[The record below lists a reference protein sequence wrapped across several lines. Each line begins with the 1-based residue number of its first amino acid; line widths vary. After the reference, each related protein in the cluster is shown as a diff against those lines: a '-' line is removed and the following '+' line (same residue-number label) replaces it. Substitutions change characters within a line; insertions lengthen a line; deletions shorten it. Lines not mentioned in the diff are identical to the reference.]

1 MFGIIA
7 ENDRYEGM
15 SMKYKQRFLFF
26 FAAMVLFNLAANFA
40 HPVTPT
46 IIQDLKLPDYMFG
59 LMLAAMQFSNFLFSP
74 FWGKLNSSISSRQT
88 LLICCTGY
96 GVAQLGFACAT
107 TQGMILLV
115 RVLAGIFVG
124 GIFVSFLTYVINTAK
139 PEDQAKYLTYSA
151 TIQAVCGAFGY
162 LVGGVLGEFSIRG
175 TFFLQAFCLG
185 LAGVMFRLVCLP
197 DGQQGQVEL
206 KKTLREANPL
216 QAFFD
221 GKYFLNM
228 AFVLLFSVNILMN
241 FANTGFDQVF
251 NYYLK
256 DQLGLTSSYNGIIK
270 AAVGLISFVFNMTV
284 CLWIIRKTDTKK
296 SMVLLMVLCT
306 LMSVGTVLV
315 PQMGLF
321 ILLSVFVYA
330 GYSVSLPVLQHMV
343 AVQADPA
350 QKNLV
355 MGFYNATKS
364 LGSIVGSLMAGFL
377 YAVHAK
383 LPFGIVAVAYGVSV
397 LAAAGYLLCCRKK

>member
-1 MFGIIA
+1 
-7 ENDRYEGM
+7 
-15 SMKYKQRFLFF
+15 MKYKTRFLLFF
-26 FAAMVLFNLAANFA
+26 TAMILFNLAANFA

-46 IIQDLKLPDYMFG
+46 IIKDLSLPDYMFG

-74 FWGKLNSSISSRQT
+74 FWGKLNVSISSRRT

-115 RVLAGIFVG
+115 RVLAGVFVG
-124 GIFVSFLTYVINTAK
+124 GIFVSFLTYVVNTAR

-151 TIQAVCGAFGY
+151 TIQAVFGAFGY

-175 TFFLQAFCLG
+175 TFFLQAFCLC
-185 LAGVMFRLVCLP
+185 LAGALFRLVCLP
-197 DGQQGQVEL
+197 DGQQTRVDL
-206 KKTLREANPL
+206 KQIAKKANPL
-216 QAFFD
+216 QAFID
-221 GKYFLNM
+221 GKHFMNL
-228 AFVLLFSVNILMN
+228 AFVMLFAVNILMN

-256 DQLGLTSSYNGIIK
+256 DQLGLTSAYNGVIK
-270 AAVGLISFVFNMTV
+270 AAVGLISFVFNMTL
-284 CLWIIRKTDTKK
+284 CLWIIRKTDTKV
-296 SMVLLMVLCT
+296 SI
-306 LMSVGTVLV
+306 TVLMGLCALAALGTLLV
-315 PQMGLF
+315 PEIRLF

-330 GYSVSLPVLQHMV
+330 GYSVSLPVLQNMV

-350 QKNLV
+350 RKNLV

-364 LGSIVGSLMAGFL
+364 LGSIIGSLMAGFL
-377 YAVHAK
+377 YAVHTK
-383 LPFGIVAVAYGVSV
+383 LPFAVVAVAYGCSV
-397 LAAAGYLLCCRKK
+397 LAAVGYLLRCRKK

>member
-1 MFGIIA
+1 
-7 ENDRYEGM
+7 
-15 SMKYKQRFLFF
+15 MKYKTRFLFF
-26 FAAMVLFNLAANFA
+26 FAAMILFNLAANFA

-46 IIQDLKLPDYMFG
+46 IIKDLALPDYMFG

-74 FWGKLNSSISSRQT
+74 FWGKLNGAISSRQT
-88 LLICCTGY
+88 LMICCVGY

-115 RVLAGIFVG
+115 RVLAGVFVG

-197 DGQQGQVEL
+197 DGQQEKVDL
-206 KKTLREANPL
+206 KQIAREANPL
-216 QAFFD
+216 QAFID

-228 AFVLLFSVNILMN
+228 AFVMLFAVNILMN

-256 DQLGLTSSYNGIIK
+256 DQLGLTSAYNGIIK

-284 CLWIIRKTDTKK
+284 CLWIIRKTDTRK
-296 SMVLLMVLCT
+296 SLILLMALCT
-306 LMSVGTVLV
+306 LAAAGALLV
-315 PQMGLF
+315 PQISLF

-330 GYSVSLPVLQHMV
+330 GYSVSLPVLQNMV

-350 QKNLV
+350 RKNLV

-364 LGSIVGSLMAGFL
+364 LGSIIGSLMAGFL
-377 YAVHAK
+377 YGVHIK
-383 LPFGIVAVAYGVSV
+383 LPFAVVAVAYGISV
-397 LAAAGYLLCCRKK
+397 LAAVGYLLQCRKK

>member
-1 MFGIIA
+1 
-7 ENDRYEGM
+7 
-15 SMKYKQRFLFF
+15 MKYKARFLLFF
-26 FAAMVLFNLAANFA
+26 TGMVMFNLAANFA

-46 IIQDLKLPDYMFG
+46 IIQELQLPDYMFG
-59 LMLAAMQFSNFLFSP
+59 LMLACMQFSNFLFSP
-74 FWGKLNSSISSRQT
+74 FWGKINTSISSRQT

-115 RVLAGIFVG
+115 RILAGIFVG
-124 GIFVSFLTYVINTAK
+124 GINVSFLTYVVGVARS
-139 PEDQAKYLTYSA
+139 EDQAKYLTYSA

-162 LVGGVLGEFSIRG
+162 LIGGLLGEFSIRG
-175 TFFLQAFCLG
+175 TFYLQVICLIM
-185 LAGVMFRLVCLP
+185 AGVLLRLVCLP
-197 DGQQGQVEL
+197 DGQ
-206 KKTLREANPL
+206 REKRPIQSVIKESNPL
-216 QAFFD
+216 QAFID
-221 GKYFLNM
+221 GKYFMNM
-228 AFVLLFSVNILMN
+228 AFAMLFTLNILVN

-256 DQLGLTSSYNGIIK
+256 AQLGLSSSYNGIIK
-270 AAVGLISFVFNMTV
+270 AAVGLISFVFNMSL

-296 SMVLLMVLCT
+296 SMLALCAFCT
-306 LMSVGTVLV
+306 LAAVGTLLS
-315 PQMGLF
+315 PQIRGF
-321 ILLSVFVYA
+321 ILWGVFAYA

-350 QKNLV
+350 RKNLV

-377 YAVHAK
+377 YEIQVK
-383 LPFGIVAVAYGVSV
+383 LPFVVVVIAYGISI
-397 LAAAGYLLCCRKK
+397 LAAAGYLIHCKKK

>member
-1 MFGIIA
+1 
-7 ENDRYEGM
+7 
-15 SMKYKQRFLFF
+15 MKYKTRFLLF
-26 FAAMVLFNLAANFA
+26 FAGMILFQLAANFA

-46 IIQDLKLPDYMFG
+46 IIQDLELPDYMFG
-59 LMLAAMQFSNFLFSP
+59 LMLAAMQLSNFLFSP
-74 FWGKLNSSISSRQT
+74 FWGKMNVSISSRQT
-88 LLICCTGY
+88 LLICCMGY

-115 RVLAGIFVG
+115 RVLAGVFVG
-124 GIFVSFLTYVINTAK
+124 GIFVSFLTYVINTAS

-175 TFFLQAFCLG
+175 TFLLQAFCLAA
-185 LAGVMFRLVCLP
+185 AGVLFRLVCLP
-197 DGQQGQVEL
+197 DGQQTQIDWKQTV
-206 KKTLREANPL
+206 KQTNPL
-216 QAFFD
+216 QAFLD
-221 GKYFLNM
+221 GKHFMNM
-228 AFVLLFSVNILMN
+228 AFVMLFAVNILMN

-270 AAVGLISFVFNMTV
+270 AAVGLISFVFNMSL
-284 CLWIIRKTDTKK
+284 CLWIIRKTDTKI
-296 SMVLLMVLCT
+296 SITVLMGLCA
-306 LMSVGTVLV
+306 LAAVGTVV
-315 PQMGLF
+315 TPQIGLF
-321 ILLSVFVYA
+321 IALSVFVYA

-364 LGSIVGSLMAGFL
+364 LGSIIGSLMAGFL
-377 YAVHAK
+377 YALHVK
-383 LPFGIVAVAYGVSV
+383 LPFAVVAVAYGCSL
-397 LAAAGYLLCCRKK
+397 LAAVGYLFRTRKK

>member
-1 MFGIIA
+1 
-7 ENDRYEGM
+7 
-15 SMKYKQRFLFF
+15 MKYKTRFLLF
-26 FAAMVLFNLAANFA
+26 FAAMILFNLAANFA

-46 IIQDLKLPDYMFG
+46 IIQDLALPDYMFG
-59 LMLAAMQFSNFLFSP
+59 LMLASMQLSNFLFSP
-74 FWGKLNSSISSRQT
+74 FWGKLNGAISSRQT
-88 LLICCTGY
+88 LLICCMGY

-107 TQGMILLV
+107 TQAMILLV
-115 RVLAGIFVG
+115 RVLAGVFVG
-124 GIFVSFLTYVINTAK
+124 GIFVSFLTYVINVAR

-197 DGQQGQVEL
+197 DGEQEQVSL
-206 KKTLREANPL
+206 RQVAREANPL
-216 QAFFD
+216 KAFFD
-221 GKYFLNM
+221 GKYFLDM
-228 AFVLLFSVNILMN
+228 AFILLFAVNILMN

-270 AAVGLISFVFNMTV
+270 AAVGLISFVFNMTL

-296 SMVLLMVLCT
+296 SMILLMGLCA
-306 LMSVGTVLV
+306 LAAAGALVV
-315 PQMGLF
+315 PQIRLF

-330 GYSVSLPVLQHMV
+330 G
-343 AVQADPA
+343 
-350 QKNLV
+350 
-355 MGFYNATKS
+355 
-364 LGSIVGSLMAGFL
+364 
-377 YAVHAK
+377 
-383 LPFGIVAVAYGVSV
+383 
-397 LAAAGYLLCCRKK
+397 

>member
-1 MFGIIA
+1 MNYKTRFG
-7 ENDRYEGM
+7 
-15 SMKYKQRFLFF
+15 LFF
-26 FAAMVLFNLAANFA
+26 AGMILFQLAANFA
-40 HPVTPT
+40 YPVTPT
-46 IIQDLKLPDYMFG
+46 IIQDLALPDYMFG
-59 LMLAAMQFSNFLFSP
+59 LMLVAMQLSNFLFSP
-74 FWGKLNSSISSRQT
+74 FWGKMNVSISSRQT
-88 LLICCTGY
+88 LLICCMGY

-115 RVLAGIFVG
+115 RILAGVFVG

-185 LAGVMFRLVCLP
+185 LAGILFRLVCLP
-197 DGQQGQVEL
+197 DGQQRQVSVKQTL
-206 KKTLREANPL
+206 KQTNPL
-216 QAFFD
+216 QAFLD
-221 GKYFLNM
+221 GKYFMNM
-228 AFVLLFSVNILMN
+228 AFVMLFAVNILMN

-270 AAVGLISFVFNMTV
+270 AAVGLISFVFNMTL
-284 CLWIIRKTDTKK
+284 CLWIIRKTDTKL
-296 SMVLLMVLCT
+296 SITVLMGLCA
-306 LMSVGTVLV
+306 LAAVGTVLT
-315 PQMGLF
+315 PQIGLF
-321 ILLSVFVYA
+321 IGLSVFVYA

-364 LGSIVGSLMAGFL
+364 LGSIIGSLMAGFL
-377 YAVHAK
+377 YALHVK
-383 LPFGIVAVAYGVSV
+383 LPFAVVAVAYGFSL
-397 LAAAGYLLCCRKK
+397 LAAMGYLLWCRKK

>member
-1 MFGIIA
+1 
-7 ENDRYEGM
+7 
-15 SMKYKQRFLFF
+15 MKYKTRFLLFF
-26 FAAMVLFNLAANFA
+26 TAMILFNLAANFA

-46 IIQDLKLPDYMFG
+46 IIKDLSLPDYMFG

-74 FWGKLNSSISSRQT
+74 FWGKLNVSISSRRT

-115 RVLAGIFVG
+115 RVLAGVFVG
-124 GIFVSFLTYVINTAK
+124 GIFVSFLTYVVNTAR

-151 TIQAVCGAFGY
+151 TIQAVFGAFGY

-175 TFFLQAFCLG
+175 TFFLQAFCLC

-197 DGQQGQVEL
+197 DGQQMRVDLKQVA
-206 KKTLREANPL
+206 KEANPL
-216 QAFFD
+216 QAFID
-221 GKYFLNM
+221 GKHFMNL
-228 AFVLLFSVNILMN
+228 AFVMLFAVNILMN

-256 DQLGLTSSYNGIIK
+256 DQLGLTSAYNGVIK
-270 AAVGLISFVFNMTV
+270 AAVGLISFVFNMTL
-284 CLWIIRKTDTKK
+284 CLWIIRKTDTKV
-296 SMVLLMVLCT
+296 SI
-306 LMSVGTVLV
+306 TVLMGLCALAALGTLLV
-315 PQMGLF
+315 PEIRLF

-330 GYSVSLPVLQHMV
+330 GYSVSLPVLQNMV

-350 QKNLV
+350 RKNLV

-364 LGSIVGSLMAGFL
+364 LGSIIGSLMAGFL
-377 YAVHAK
+377 YAVHTK
-383 LPFGIVAVAYGVSV
+383 LPFAVVAIAYGCSV
-397 LAAAGYLLCCRKK
+397 LAAVGYLLRCRKK

>member
-1 MFGIIA
+1 
-7 ENDRYEGM
+7 
-15 SMKYKQRFLFF
+15 MKYKTRFLLF

-46 IIQDLKLPDYMFG
+46 IIQDLALPDYMFG
-59 LMLAAMQFSNFLFSP
+59 LMLAAMQLSNFLFSP
-74 FWGKLNSSISSRQT
+74 FWGKMNASISSRRT
-88 LLICCTGY
+88 LLICCLGY
-96 GVAQLGFACAT
+96 GIAQLGFACAT

-115 RVLAGIFVG
+115 RVLAGVFVG
-124 GIFVSFLTYVINTAK
+124 GIFVSFLTYVINTAN

-175 TFFLQAFCLG
+175 TFFLQSFCLA

-197 DGQQGQVEL
+197 DGQQKRISL
-206 KKTLREANPL
+206 KQAAAEANPL
-216 QAFFD
+216 RAFLD
-221 GKYFLNM
+221 GKYFMNM
-228 AFVLLFSVNILMN
+228 AFVMLFSVNILMN

-256 DQLGLTSSYNGIIK
+256 DQLGLTSAYNGIIK

-284 CLWIIRKTDTKK
+284 CLWIIRKTDTKR
-296 SMVLLMVLCT
+296 SM
-306 LMSVGTVLV
+306 TVLMGLCALAALGTLLT
-315 PQMGLF
+315 PEMGLF

-330 GYSVSLPVLQHMV
+330 GYSVSLPVLQNMV
-343 AVQADPA
+343 AVQADPR

-364 LGSIVGSLMAGFL
+364 LGSIIGSLMAGFL
-377 YAVHAK
+377 YAVHTR
-383 LPFGIVAVAYGVSV
+383 LPFAVVAAAYGISV
-397 LAAAGYLLCCRKK
+397 LAAAGYLLQCRKK

>member
-1 MFGIIA
+1 
-7 ENDRYEGM
+7 
-15 SMKYKQRFLFF
+15 MKYKTRFMCFF
-26 FAAMVLFNLAANFA
+26 GAMMLFNLAANFA

-46 IIQDLKLPDYMFG
+46 IIQDLALPDYMFG
-59 LMLAAMQFSNFLFSP
+59 LMLAAMQLTNFLFSP
-74 FWGKLNSSISSRQT
+74 FWGKMNASISSRQT
-88 LLICCTGY
+88 LLICCMGY

-115 RVLAGIFVG
+115 RVLAGFFVG
-124 GIFVSFLTYVINTAK
+124 GIFVSFLTYVINRAE
-139 PEDQAKYLTYSA
+139 PADQARYLTYSA

-185 LAGVMFRLVCLP
+185 LAGMLFRLVCLP
-197 DGQQGQVEL
+197 DGQQKQVDL
-206 KKTLREANPL
+206 KQISREANPL
-216 QAFFD
+216 RAFLD
-221 GKYFLNM
+221 GKQFMNIAFLM
-228 AFVLLFSVNILMN
+228 LFAVNILMN

-256 DQLGLTSSYNGIIK
+256 DQLGLTSAYNGIIK
-270 AAVGLISFVFNMTV
+270 AAVGLISFVFNMTL
-284 CLWIIRKTDTKK
+284 CLWIIRKTDTKL
-296 SMVLLMVLCT
+296 SM
-306 LMSVGTVLV
+306 TVL
-315 PQMGLF
+315 MGLCALAALGTLLTPKIWLF

-330 GYSVSLPVLQHMV
+330 GYSVSLPVLQNMV

-364 LGSIVGSLMAGFL
+364 LGSIIGSLSAGFL
-377 YAVHAK
+377 YAVHTK
-383 LPFGIVAVAYGVSV
+383 LPFGVVVAAYGCSL
-397 LAAAGYLLCCRKK
+397 LAALGYLMRCRKK

>member
-1 MFGIIA
+1 
-7 ENDRYEGM
+7 
-15 SMKYKQRFLFF
+15 MKYKTRFMLFF
-26 FAAMVLFNLAANFA
+26 AGMILFQLAANFA

-46 IIQDLKLPDYMFG
+46 IIQDLALPDYMFG
-59 LMLAAMQFSNFLFSP
+59 LMLAAMQLSNFLFSP
-74 FWGKLNSSISSRQT
+74 FWGKLNVSISSRQT
-88 LLICCTGY
+88 LLICCMGY
-96 GVAQLGFACAT
+96 GIAQLGFACAT

-115 RVLAGIFVG
+115 RVLAGVFVG
-124 GIFVSFLTYVINTAK
+124 GIFVSFLTYVINTAR

-175 TFFLQAFCLG
+175 TFFLQAFCLA
-185 LAGVMFRLVCLP
+185 LAGILFRMVCLP
-197 DGQQGQVEL
+197 DGQQRQVSVRQVL
-206 KKTLREANPL
+206 KKANPL

-221 GKYFLNM
+221 GKYFMNM
-228 AFVLLFSVNILMN
+228 AFVMLFAVNILMN

-256 DQLGLTSSYNGIIK
+256 DQLGLTSAYNGVIK
-270 AAVGLISFVFNMTV
+270 AAVGLISFVFNMTL
-284 CLWIIRKTDTKK
+284 CLWIIRKTDTKI
-296 SMVLLMVLCT
+296 SITVLMGLCA
-306 LMSVGTVLV
+306 LAAVGTVLT
-315 PQMGLF
+315 PRIGLF
-321 ILLSVFVYA
+321 IGLSVFVYA

-364 LGSIVGSLMAGFL
+364 LGSIIGSLMAGFL
-377 YAVHAK
+377 YALHVK
-383 LPFGIVAVAYGVSV
+383 LPFAVVAVAYGCSL
-397 LAAAGYLLCCRKK
+397 LAAAGYLLHSRKK

>member
-1 MFGIIA
+1 
-7 ENDRYEGM
+7 
-15 SMKYKQRFLFF
+15 MKYKTRFLFF
-26 FAAMVLFNLAANFA
+26 FAAMILFNLAANFA

-46 IIQDLKLPDYMFG
+46 IIKDLELPDYMFG

-74 FWGKLNSSISSRQT
+74 FWGKLNGSISSRQT
-88 LLICCTGY
+88 LLICCAGY

-107 TQGMILLV
+107 TQGMILLA
-115 RVLAGIFVG
+115 RVLAGVFVG
-124 GIFVSFLTYVINTAK
+124 GIFVSFLTYVVGTAK

-185 LAGVMFRLVCLP
+185 VAGVMFRLVCLQ
-197 DGQQGQVEL
+197 DGQQEKVDL
-206 KKTLREANPL
+206 KQIASDANPL
-216 QAFFD
+216 QAFVD

-228 AFVLLFSVNILMN
+228 AFVMLFAVNILMN

-256 DQLGLTSSYNGIIK
+256 DQLELTSAYNGIIK

-284 CLWIIRKTDTKK
+284 CLWIIRKTDTRK
-296 SMVLLMVLCT
+296 SMILLMALCT
-306 LMSVGTVLV
+306 LAAAGALLV
-315 PQMGLF
+315 PQIGLF

-330 GYSVSLPVLQHMV
+330 GYSVSLPVLQNMV

-350 QKNLV
+350 RKNLV

-364 LGSIVGSLMAGFL
+364 LGSIIGSLMAGFL
-377 YAVHAK
+377 YGVHTK
-383 LPFGIVAVAYGVSV
+383 LPFAVVAVAYGISV
-397 LAAAGYLLCCRKK
+397 LAATGYLLQCRKK